1 MASIYIMYVPAS
13 IHKILSP
20 KHKPQFKSKPEVIT
34 DPAFIERLKAKMS
47 EWELVREAGAYT
59 MSWWELLVKPGIKK
73 LLIER
78 GKELN
83 HLKNGRL
90 NLLLLRQAYLSR
102 KLLQGNHSLLT
113 QLLLVQSEINDWY
126 EQESEKVKIQSRI
139 EEVDTPE
146 TVRIYHHELHA
157 KKIKKSSILKLQT
170 GQCLVEGHEAV
181 AGYLEGAVE

>member
-1 MASIYIMYVPAS
+1 MASIYTMTTPAS
-13 IHKILSP
+13 IDKILSP

-34 DPAFIERLKAKMS
+34 DTAFIERLKAKMS
-47 EWELVREAGAYT
+47 EWEQVKEAGANT

-83 HLKNGRL
+83 HEKNGRL

-102 KLLQGNHSLLT
+102 KILQGNHGLLT
-113 QLLLVQSEINDWY
+113 QLLVVQTEINDWY

-157 KKIKKSSILKLQT
+157 KKIKQAGAELCQAQGKL
-170 GQCLVEGHEAV
+170 
-181 AGYLEGAVE
+181 YLAWLLLTYSV

>member
-1 MASIYIMYVPAS
+1 M
-13 IHKILSP
+13 
-20 KHKPQFKSKPEVIT
+20 
-34 DPAFIERLKAKMS
+34 
-47 EWELVREAGAYT
+47 
-59 MSWWELLVKPGIKK
+59 KPGIKK

-90 NLLLLRQAYLSR
+90 NLLLLRQAYLGR

-146 TVRIYHHELHA
+146 TVRIYYHDFHA
-157 KKIKKSSILKLQT
+157 KKIKKNPLS
-170 GQCLVEGHEAV
+170 
-181 AGYLEGAVE
+181 